1 MLSVSNEI
9 SFNHLHIILC
19 ITTSLN
25 DDCKRLFWID
35 FRVKIK
41 WNANWVSHPGEFGSS
56 KKRKRK
62 HCFLGEL
69 LVKLLR
75 LRFCYVEDIIHPLYG
90 WEEFSMFKLVQ
101 CFRLE
106 REIGANIVS
115 ILLFKGK

>member
-1 MLSVSNEI
+1 MLSVSGEI

-19 ITTSLN
+19 ITTSLY
-25 DDCKRLFWID
+25 DSCKGLFWID

-41 WNANWVSHPGEFGSS
+41 WNANWVSHHGEFGSS

-75 LRFCYVEDIIHPLYG
+75 LRFCYVEDIIHP
-90 WEEFSMFKLVQ
+90 
-101 CFRLE
+101 R
-106 REIGANIVS
+106 
-115 ILLFKGK
+115 

>member
-25 DDCKRLFWID
+25 DYCKWFWID

-41 WNANWVSHPGEFGSS
+41 WIANWVSHPGEFGSS
-56 KKRKRK
+56 KKRRRK
-62 HCFLGEL
+62 HCFLGKL

-75 LRFCYVEDIIHPLYG
+75 LRFCYVEDIIHP
-90 WEEFSMFKLVQ
+90 
-101 CFRLE
+101 R
-106 REIGANIVS
+106 
-115 ILLFKGK
+115 